1 MQISGSPRDSAQ
13 RGLRSSNGETLLKP
27 VVIVATGGLITSTLH
42 LAFVALM
49 FALSTRIKLPKFAT
63 LRHKIKKNLVANTKS
78 AYKRIEIAERN
89 RLRNKAYKSTV
100 KTLIK
105 KTLISISTL
114 NKENLA
120 SVLSLMALTYS
131 KIDKAVQKG
140 VLHSNNGNS
149 KKSSLSK
156 AFKKYELALQK

>member
-1 MQISGSPRDSAQ
+1 MD
-13 RGLRSSNGETLLKP
+13 
-27 VVIVATGGLITSTLH
+27 
-42 LAFVALM
+42 
-49 FALSTRIKLPKFAT
+49 
-63 LRHKIKKNLVANTKS
+63 NTKS
-78 AYKRIEIAERN
+78 AYKRIEIGERN

-105 KTLISISTL
+105 KTLISINTL
-114 NKENLA
+114 NKENLT
-120 SVLSLMALTYS
+120 SIKLLMSLTYS

-156 AFKKYELALQK
+156 AFKRYEIALQK

>member
-1 MQISGSPRDSAQ
+1 
-13 RGLRSSNGETLLKP
+13 
-27 VVIVATGGLITSTLH
+27 
-42 LAFVALM
+42 
-49 FALSTRIKLPKFAT
+49 
-63 LRHKIKKNLVANTKS
+63 VANTKS

-114 NKENLA
+114 TKENLT
-120 SVLSLMALTYS
+120 SVLDLMALSYS

-149 KKSSLSK
+149 KKSSLANLLKNTNLCYKNNSISTM
-156 AFKKYELALQK
+156 F

>member
-1 MQISGSPRDSAQ
+1 
-13 RGLRSSNGETLLKP
+13 
-27 VVIVATGGLITSTLH
+27 
-42 LAFVALM
+42 
-49 FALSTRIKLPKFAT
+49 
-63 LRHKIKKNLVANTKS
+63 VANTKS
-78 AYKRIEIAERN
+78 AYKRIESAERN

-114 NKENLA
+114 NKDNLA
-120 SVLSLMALTYS
+120 SILDLMSLSYS

-156 AFKKYELALQK
+156 AFKKYESAIQK

>member
-1 MQISGSPRDSAQ
+1 M
-13 RGLRSSNGETLLKP
+13 
-27 VVIVATGGLITSTLH
+27 
-42 LAFVALM
+42 
-49 FALSTRIKLPKFAT
+49 
-63 LRHKIKKNLVANTKS
+63 ANTKS
-78 AYKRIEIAERN
+78 AYKRIEIGERK

-105 KTLISISTL
+105 KTLISISGL
-114 NKENLA
+114 NKDNLS
-120 SVLSLMALTYS
+120 SVIALMSLSYS

-156 AFKKYELALQK
+156 AFKKYEAAIHK

>member
-1 MQISGSPRDSAQ
+1 
-13 RGLRSSNGETLLKP
+13 
-27 VVIVATGGLITSTLH
+27 
-42 LAFVALM
+42 
-49 FALSTRIKLPKFAT
+49 
-63 LRHKIKKNLVANTKS
+63 VANTKS
-78 AYKRIEIAERN
+78 AYKRIEIGERN

-105 KTLISISTL
+105 KTLISINTL
-114 NKENLA
+114 NKENLT
-120 SVLSLMALTYS
+120 SIKLLMSLTYS

-156 AFKKYELALQK
+156 AFKRYEIALQK